1 MSIPKTKQVRVTVAI
16 GQSIQIDEQYLATA
30 KVKVRRN
37 RKGGGGKCVVVLT
50 VPVGTKVIR
59 IDKPPHGRA
68 SCSE

>member
-1 MSIPKTKQVRVTVAI
+1 MSRPKTKQVRVTVAM
-16 GQSIQIDEQYLATA
+16 GQAIQIDEQYLATA

-59 IDKPPHGRA
+59 IDKPTRAKA
-68 SCSE
+68 SCGE

>member
-1 MSIPKTKQVRVTVAI
+1 MSRQKTKQVRVTVAI

-37 RKGGGGKCVVVLT
+37 RKGGGGKCVLVLT

-59 IDKPPHGRA
+59 IDKPPPRRA
-68 SCSE
+68 SCGK

>member
-1 MSIPKTKQVRVTVAI
+1 MSRPKTKQVRVTVPV
-16 GQSIQIDEQYLATA
+16 GQAIQIDEQYLVTA

-59 IDKPPHGRA
+59 IDKQPHRLESYG
-68 SCSE
+68 E